1 MNIFT
6 RLFRSFVRG
15 PIYVILFGLVFFG
28 IGGGLTYKQ
37 YVYQQQAIPVE
48 GEVIGHTEGC
58 DDDGCTYHSV
68 VRYVTQQGK
77 TITYTSTYGSS
88 PPAHD
93 VGEIVTI
100 YYTPDDPY
108 DAAIKGE
115 GIVFRIIF
123 MAIGG
128 IIMLVGFAFF
138 IANFKQTYLIEE

>member
-6 RLFRSFVRG
+6 RIFRSLMSVSFF
-15 PIYVILFGLVFFG
+15 IILLGLIFFG

-37 YVYQQQAIPVE
+37 FAFEKQAIPVQ
-48 GEVIGHTEGC
+48 GEVIGYTEGC
-58 DDDGCTYHSV
+58 DDDGCTYNSV
-68 VRYVTQQGK
+68 VQFMTIDGK
-77 TITYTSTYGSS
+77 PITYTSTYASS

-93 VGEIVTI
+93 VGETVTI
-100 YYTPDDPY
+100 YYAPNDPS

-123 MAIGG
+123 MVIGG
-128 IIMLVGFAFF
+128 IIMLVGLGIF